1 MGVADYQRNLGK
13 FKLRERDSKKKPHAP
28 SQAASSGSQNTDS
41 SGSSATTAC
50 LVALTKLMEEKTERA
65 SKQLLAIEDKP
76 PEVPPK
82 AAPDAKAEPPEV
94 AHPTEPADA
103 PSPFARMVEKFGAGK
118 ASLLDDGDGP
128 LPKKRPSSSPSAN
141 EEPAAAATE
150 TMNNP
155 KKRPAAATDSM
166 TGSKKRPAG
175 MLRPY
180 QDKPTPAF
188 EVGCL
193 KCRGSQWV
201 EQGSQP
207 QRNAIHYLRLRYQ
220 RCSNEKH

>member
-1 MGVADYQRNLGK
+1 M
-13 FKLRERDSKKKPHAP
+13 P
-28 SQAASSGSQNTDS
+28 
-41 SGSSATTAC
+41 
-50 LVALTKLMEEKTERA
+50 
-65 SKQLLAIEDKP
+65 
-76 PEVPPK
+76 
-82 AAPDAKAEPPEV
+82 
-94 AHPTEPADA
+94 
-103 PSPFARMVEKFGAGK
+103 PSPFARMVEKVGAGK

-155 KKRPAAATDSM
+155 KKRPAAATDLM

-180 QDKPTPAF
+180 QDKPTPAV

-207 QRNAIHYLRLRYQ
+207 QRNAIHHLRLRYQ